1 MKADG
6 SQIITSATVQVS
18 LIALSLVLALVL
30 VEIVVR
36 LFWPVADPH
45 QHWRQANDFLRSQHS
60 ANVRREFV
68 FETALTGLS
77 DTSTFT
83 TNNLGFRGDDI
94 QRPKP
99 SGEYRV
105 FLVGGSTMECLILDD
120 SDSIDAV
127 LERALRTKT
136 QRRVEVYNAGK
147 SGDRSDDHVAMISQR
162 IMHLEPDL
170 VVLFAGINDLVVAA
184 AGHDYLHL
192 GSRDF
197 NEWSLVLTN
206 SHVVRLAWYWLK
218 GRPMTLDLDTRILGN
233 PIESAVLKQQL
244 ASNTLGLP
252 PTNPGAFRN
261 NLRSIIGI
269 VKGHP
274 TELVLMTQQT
284 TWNSQLDPSATTSHW
299 MRDVQG
305 AVYSETN
312 MHAALES
319 LNDVMRDLAREHE
332 VPLYDLTRDMPK
344 SSEYFYDDVHFNI
357 RGAQDAAIGLA
368 RVIEAQDW
376 LDDS

>member
-105 FLVGGSTMECLILDD
+105 FLVGGSTMECLIPDD

-147 SGDRSDDHVAMISQR
+147 SGDRSDDHVAIISQR

-192 GSRDF
+192 RSRDF
-197 NEWSLVLTN
+197 NEWS
-206 SHVVRLAWYWLK
+206 
-218 GRPMTLDLDTRILGN
+218 
-233 PIESAVLKQQL
+233 
-244 ASNTLGLP
+244 
-252 PTNPGAFRN
+252 
-261 NLRSIIGI
+261 RS
-269 VKGHP
+269 
-274 TELVLMTQQT
+274 
-284 TWNSQLDPSATTSHW
+284 
-299 MRDVQG
+299 
-305 AVYSETN
+305 
-312 MHAALES
+312 
-319 LNDVMRDLAREHE
+319 
-332 VPLYDLTRDMPK
+332 
-344 SSEYFYDDVHFNI
+344 
-357 RGAQDAAIGLA
+357 
-368 RVIEAQDW
+368 
-376 LDDS
+376 

>member
-147 SGDRSDDHVAMISQR
+147 SGDRSDDHVAIISQR

-192 GSRDF
+192 RSRDF

-274 TELVLMTQQT
+274 TEPVVMTQQT
-284 TWNSQLDPSATTSHW
+284 TWNSQLDPRAKTSHW

-332 VPLYDLTRDMPK
+332 VPLCDLARDMPK